1 MKKIIQAYHPGTQ
14 EPAAKKISRKKI
26 KKMIYWFDE
35 TKTNGIMFRNMFDHV
50 RKTMT
55 TNGKF
60 ITTYPE
66 TLVNEGNI
74 LFWGEWEYDSLI
86 EDNYTVYRKDGA
98 EYIHKPIFIP
108 TVETA
113 LNAGTCRSTDP
124 FVFEN
129 TFSFSHCI
137 QSFNEIRDLSE
148 GSIILFGSR
157 TNINDD
163 GNFEYGIDTVFVVK
177 ETINLPLNQEQ
188 YDKLSDIYKA
198 TNIDLINPF
207 HYTHNTLYIGATY
220 ENQTNNGMFSFAP
233 CKLDNQENRRIF
245 KRLSFNL
252 ADVINFKLAKL
263 GKNTGIKKIGY
274 GNNNFIFKHT
284 DMDSKNVI
292 HEKQTNNSANVE
304 IKNYWEQLVEKTL
317 NDGFYLGIEIDKP
330 TIITSANMHKFG
342 LNNFIL
348 QQRNEFLYNN
358 GNIETQPSL

>member
-14 EPAAKKISRKKI
+14 TPEHKKQII
-26 KKMIYWFDE
+26 KWFDRA
-35 TKTNGIMFRNMFDHV
+35 KTNGIMYRNMFAHV
-50 RKTMT
+50 RKAMT

-66 TLVNEGNI
+66 MIVNEDSI

-86 EDNYTVYRKDGA
+86 EDNHTVYRKDGA

-113 LNAGTCRSTDP
+113 LSAGTCRSTDP

-157 TNINDD
+157 TNVNDD

-207 HYTHNTLYIGATY
+207 HNTHNTLYIGATY
-220 ENQTNNGMFSFAP
+220 ENQTNNG
-233 CKLDNQENRRIF
+233 
-245 KRLSFNL
+245 
-252 ADVINFKLAKL
+252 
-263 GKNTGIKKIGY
+263 
-274 GNNNFIFKHT
+274 
-284 DMDSKNVI
+284 
-292 HEKQTNNSANVE
+292 ANVE
-304 IKNYWEQLVEKTL
+304 IKKYWEQLVEKTL
-317 NDGFYLGIEIDKP
+317 NDDFYLGIEIDKP
-330 TIITSANMHKFG
+330 IIITSANMQKFG

-358 GNIETQPSL
+358 GNIETQPTL